1 MEGNCMIRKGFMLFV
16 VLLFSVF
23 ITTACGS
30 DEKEEKDDTANA
42 EKSKEEVVKKDEDNK
57 AKEPKNT
64 KEASFSELISYME
77 KTTEGT
83 ADVLYENKEP
93 QTHDMEGVTF
103 TLNSY
108 TLVELNDFHRDY
120 NIPFDDQTNGGVI
133 IAHYSVKNDTDK
145 DVHYMPSLYMTYTGA
160 EKDINNYQE
169 LLPKD
174 QQLPILLSPDNDYLL
189 EAGEEVSGYYTYPF
203 GEDRLNDVLEVG
215 SVEVEIPLP
224 QTDKDDFSTSF
235 GEEKTFS
242 FPLDAE
248 NQKKAAQEASEG
260 FYEDKVTA
268 ENMGDK
274 EMLESEEG
282 IGESKDIDKARVTLD
297 GYQITNF
304 VPNEEEAPRFQAEE
318 LVLLTVKFTI
328 DNGYDEDI
336 SKSSISS
343 TLHLNDGKQWTLNE
357 GILLPYKN
365 DDVISANDSSDLLQ
379 VFLLDKEQYEKIWKD
394 KAFELEIGPM
404 RNIDGKDI
412 SKGAEAEFK
421 LK

>member
-1 MEGNCMIRKGFMLFV
+1 MIRKGFMLFV

-42 EKSKEEVVKKDEDNK
+42 EKPKEEVVKKDEDNK
-57 AKEPKNT
+57 DKEPKNT
-64 KEASFSELISYME
+64 KEANFSELISYME

-83 ADVLYENKEP
+83 ADILYKNKEP
-93 QTHDMEGVTF
+93 QIHDMEGVTF

-120 NIPFDDQTNGGVI
+120 NIPFDEQTNGGVI

-145 DVHYMPSLYMTYTGA
+145 DVHYMPNLYMTYTGA

-282 IGESKDIDKARVTLD
+282 IGESKDIDKATVTLD

-304 VPNEEEAPRFQAEE
+304 IPNEEEAPRFQADE
-318 LVLLTVKFTI
+318 LVLLTVRFTI

-357 GILLPYKN
+357 GMLLPYKN

-394 KAFELEIGPM
+394 KAFKLEIGPM

>member
-1 MEGNCMIRKGFMLFV
+1 MIRKGFMLFV

>member
-1 MEGNCMIRKGFMLFV
+1 MIRKGFMLFV

-282 IGESKDIDKARVTLD
+282 IGESKDIDKATVTLE

-304 VPNEEEAPRFQAEE
+304 VPNEEEAPRFQADE

-357 GILLPYKN
+357 GMLLPYKN